1 LIVTYQELFP
11 NILFSSSSCPNRRIM
26 AVNSAPSKHTAMV
39 DASFREGDTITYD
52 RSATSRLLCLYGL
65 GIGSLG
71 GLISLSFGIYLVH
84 SPGRNQFLS
93 WDKTISEFMPL
104 LINVLVTIHN
114 ETAGYILTVSLRWA
128 LQREGRLGFSSNLRL
143 FSLARSSP
151 ANSWYANLG
160 VAVCIIL
167 TYASASL
174 IFISDYDQEIWAGG
188 AYETLMPAGKTV
200 YVNGYALITLG
211 MGMLGQGAVAAAC
224 LRGMRHVPT
233 WSSNLMEVASA
244 CLATG
249 AIQRQPG
256 RCMRSVHQIK
266 LDSEPA
272 HPMARQ
278 QSVFRAQKQARI
290 VFYVLWAS
298 VLLAIIWATALL
310 LVIRHSNVVQ
320 GVVNGYSLS
329 FFPVSPNPSIVGSGT
344 GRDTLTG
351 NWTPSVAIPWLIV
364 GSRGS
369 NGLVSPEWKEHIYF
383 PSYIGILAV
392 VCVLQAFITLSLH
405 CAEILVNMTRD
416 ELMWRRA
423 GSKGLARPGFNA
435 MFSAMASLPG
445 VTLFALKPV
454 LHWFYGLAVSPY
466 LTTGVFMRVPQ
477 IYYLSVGVAA
487 LTTFVSV
494 CVFWRPSGP
503 QPATFGHL
511 QTLVDLV
518 DEWPGEDERMY
529 WGRKSS
535 GDDAFVVSG
544 FQRSIPD
551 AMAPTTY
558 GETIPFQMAWDG
570 DVELST
576 FKKPQRIYEKFV
588 ARKPKY
594 TSIPSAT
601 ELQLDGSVPIAHAGT
616 STTPLEKVRLE
627 ELYAGRYGSIVGRLG
642 LVARTTT
649 RNHR

>member
-1 LIVTYQELFP
+1 MFQVSNGDLARAQSQSLKVRDVSLQ
-11 NILFSSSSCPNRRIM
+11 
-26 AVNSAPSKHTAMV
+26 
-39 DASFREGDTITYD
+39 EGDTVNYD
-52 RSATSRLLCLYGL
+52 RSSTSRLLCLYGL
-65 GIGSLG
+65 GLGSVA

-84 SPGRNQFLS
+84 SPGRKQFLS
-93 WDKTISEFMPL
+93 WNKTISEFMPL

-143 FSLARSSP
+143 FSKARSS
-151 ANSWYANLG
+151 AGNSWYANLI
-160 VAVCIIL
+160 VAICIIL
-167 TYASASL
+167 TYASSSL
-174 IFISDYDQEIWAGG
+174 IFIPDYDSETWAEGL
-188 AYETLMPAGKTV
+188 YQTLMPAGRTT

-211 MGMLGQGAVAAAC
+211 IGMLGQSAVAAAC
-224 LRGMRHVPT
+224 LRSMRFFST

-249 AIQRQPG
+249 AIRPQPG
-256 RCMRSVHQIK
+256 RCMRSVHQVK
-266 LDSEPA
+266 LESAPA
-272 HPMARQ
+272 RPMSRQ
-278 QSVFRAQKQARI
+278 LSLFRAQKQARI

-310 LVIRHSNVVQ
+310 LVIHKSNVVQ
-320 GVVNGYSLS
+320 GVVNGYAFS
-329 FFPVSPNPSIVGSGT
+329 FFPVSANPSIVGSGT

-369 NGLVSPEWKEHIYF
+369 NGLVAPEWKEHIYF

-423 GSKGLARPGFNA
+423 GSKGFARPGLNA
-435 MFSAMASLPG
+435 MFSAISSIPG
-445 VTLFALKPV
+445 MTLFVLKPV

-477 IYYLSVGVAA
+477 IYYLSIGAA
-487 LTTFVSV
+487 TLASFVSV

-503 QPATFGHL
+503 QPATFGHI
-511 QTLVDLV
+511 QTIVNLV
-518 DEWPGEDERMY
+518 DEWPGETQKMY
-529 WGRKSS
+529 WGHKSS
-535 GDDAFVVSG
+535 GDDAYVVSG
-544 FQRSIPD
+544 IQRSILDGPD
-551 AMAPTTY
+551 STTY
-558 GETIPFQMAWDG
+558 RQDSPDIQPQTGGI
-570 DVELST
+570 ELFT
-576 FKKPQRIYEKFV
+576 FRRSQRIYEKLV

-594 TSIPSAT
+594 TTIPSAT
-601 ELQLDGSVPIAHAGT
+601 ELQLDSSLPVAHAGT
-616 STTPLEKVRLE
+616 STTPLESIRFG
-627 ELYAGRYGSIVGRLG
+627 ELYAGSRFQSPRERKV
-642 LVARTTT
+642 
-649 RNHR
+649 